1 MQSLINKKK
10 YFNFFFYIII
20 VVKKFAAIVEARMGS
35 SRFLE
40 KYFTKL
46 VIKHFYGI

>member
-1 MQSLINKKK
+1 MQSLINKK
-10 YFNFFFYIII
+10 NILIFFLYHNCCE
-20 VVKKFAAIVEARMGS
+20 KFAAIVEARMGS
-35 SRFLE
+35 SRLLE